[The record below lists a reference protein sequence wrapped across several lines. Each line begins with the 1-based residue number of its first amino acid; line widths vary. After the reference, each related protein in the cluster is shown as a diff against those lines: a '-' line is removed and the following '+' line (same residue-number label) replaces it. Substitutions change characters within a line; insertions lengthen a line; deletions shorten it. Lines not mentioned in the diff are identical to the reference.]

1 MLKNPLIILFPLTH
15 SIPLALISV
24 RGTLPQPGLRAQTRR
39 SLKQTRMPM
48 YPPTRAPY
56 AHCALHNLVS
66 VYLKLA
72 SMRAHTCGCRFSS
85 QLFPCSRSSFLQHSP
100 HPQFRHN
107 LPTHYFS
114 AFLSLC
120 TKTRIRKLGPSED
133 LTQCSN
139 EKRTKT
145 GGL

>member
-56 AHCALHNLVS
+56 AQLGICLSAACFNHIRVVVDLAANCSPAHVRRSYNILLTLNSVTICPLTIFPPFCHFAQKQEFVNLVQ
-66 VYLKLA
+66 A
-72 SMRAHTCGCRFSS
+72 
-85 QLFPCSRSSFLQHSP
+85 
-100 HPQFRHN
+100 
-107 LPTHYFS
+107 
-114 AFLSLC
+114 
-120 TKTRIRKLGPSED
+120 
-133 LTQCSN
+133 
-139 EKRTKT
+139 RT
-145 GGL
+145 